1 VYNYN
6 IIFLLGNINEMN
18 FESQIQQWISLD
30 NQLKE
35 LNEHAKKLRDNRD
48 SLRGSITAYA
58 GEHGMHDATIKIGDG
73 KLRFVE
79 TNVASSLTYKHLEKC
94 LSEIIKNE
102 AQVAQ
107 IVEYVKKNRE
117 VKTVSE
123 IKRTYTN

>member
-1 VYNYN
+1 
-6 IIFLLGNINEMN
+6 MN

-48 SLRGSITAYA
+48 SLRGSITTYA